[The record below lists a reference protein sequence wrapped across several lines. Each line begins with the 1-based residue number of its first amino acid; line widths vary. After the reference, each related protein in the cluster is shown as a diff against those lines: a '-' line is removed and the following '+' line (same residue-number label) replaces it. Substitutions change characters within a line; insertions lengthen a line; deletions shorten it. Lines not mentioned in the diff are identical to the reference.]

1 MTYSPQL
8 ASASVRGIAYPL
20 QIVNGNLAVKTDYEL
35 KSQEIRSVIETR
47 FFERV
52 MRADYG
58 VGDHTLDVMNPGQI
72 NSEFQT
78 SIMSEVSGLSSLSV
92 TGDWLSNGDDGLYR
106 VFVRYSV
113 NGNPQPLLEFS
124 LAV

>member
-1 MTYSPQL
+1 MNYPQPPSP
-8 ASASVRGIAYPL
+8 SVRGIAYPL
-20 QIVNGNLAVKTDYEL
+20 SIVNGNLAVKTDYEL
-35 KSQEIRSVIETR
+35 KAQEIRSVIETR

-78 SIMSEVSGLSSLSV
+78 SIMAQVDGLSSLSV
-92 TGDWLSNGDDGLYR
+92 TGDWLSSGEDGLYR
-106 VFVRYSV
+106 IFITYSV
-113 NGNPQPLLEFS
+113 NGTPQPLLNFS